1 MATELG
7 QAYVQ
12 IMPSAKGISGMIKNA
27 IAPEASAAGQS
38 AGMTIGSSIASIAT
52 KVIAAAGIGKAFS
65 AAISEGANLEQSLG
79 GIDTLFKD
87 SAEKVKGYANEA
99 FQTSGLSANAYM
111 ENVTGFSASL
121 LQSLGGD
128 TAKAAD
134 VANMAMIDMSDNANK
149 MGTSMDRIQDAYQGF
164 AKQNYTMLD
173 NLKLGYGGT
182 KTEMERL
189 LADAEKLTGV
199 KYDINNL
206 ADVYQAIHAIQGQ
219 LDITGTTAK
228 EASST
233 FSGSFAAM
241 KASAQNVLG
250 KLALGE
256 DIGPSLQAL
265 ADTTSTFLFNNFI
278 PMVQNILSGLPSLL
292 GTTLNK
298 VVNSIF
304 GDYIGESI
312 MEELYDVFGKVSG
325 VLSTLYDMIFGSLSK
340 KDNIDFLTQLGISES
355 TASQIV
361 NIGDNIRG
369 AFENIGA
376 IIGNVVGF
384 LGDFTGEV
392 RGSAVGTDLLVT
404 AFEGLTGLLKGI
416 SGIIKNVTQFFKEN
430 EAASDLLKSALVA
443 LGVGLPI
450 VKIASFITALG
461 GIPGI
466 VSIISGA
473 ITTFA
478 GTVTAAIASIPL
490 VGWIAAA
497 VAGLT
502 WFFTQ
507 TKTGQKIWAGFVSW
521 IKDAW
526 QGISEFFSGLWSGIS
541 DGAKKIWAGVQ
552 AVWAAHVE
560 AIKAIWNGVTEFF
573 SNLWNGIK
581 SAFTTAWT
589 AITQAVMTIVQPFI
603 DVFVSLWNNV
613 KDGLSKM
620 WDGVKMV
627 FQGAWEFIK
636 SIVMGAALVIID
648 LLTGNFGKLGEDM
661 GLIWDSIKNSISMV
675 WEGLKLYFSGVV
687 DAIVG
692 YAKTVFETLASAL
705 QAVWDSITGA
715 ASAAWEWLKTTITNI
730 ITGFISGA
738 IAAWEGFKN
747 ALSSLWN
754 SLKATAEASWNA
766 LKTAVV
772 NVINGLV
779 QGAQKAWDDLKNGV
793 SNAVS
798 SVTKVFDG
806 LKKINLFE
814 AGKAIIDG
822 FLKGLKGAFDNVKNF
837 VGGIADWIRE
847 NKGPIEYD
855 RKLLIPHGRAIMD
868 SLNEGLQDRFKDTKS
883 LVSGMAGEMS
893 DIFEQTTLT
902 GNVALNGSDGIQD
915 SIVRGS
921 YRLDTLASS
930 EFEKLSKKVDELSE
944 RALDIAEKALE
955 RPVQMVLD
963 DNTLVAKTGSKFM
976 NWQSEQEEMMNR
988 MRGVII

>member
-65 AAISEGANLEQSLG
+65 AAISEGANLQQSLG

-99 FQTSGLSANAYM
+99 FRTAGLSANAYM

-256 DIGPSLQAL
+256 NVLPALQAL
-265 ADTTSTFLFNNFI
+265 LDTTSTFLFNNFI
-278 PMVQNILSGLPSLL
+278 PMVSNVFSGLGLL
-292 GTTLNK
+292 LTEGLSK
-298 VVNSIF
+298 VASQLF
-304 GDYIGESI
+304 GEA
-312 MEELYDVFGKVSG
+312 FGSAVYSQLSKVSG
-325 VLSTLYDMIFGSLSK
+325 VFQTFFDMLFGSLNK
-340 KDNIDFLTQLGISES
+340 QDNINILEALGFSKD

-361 NIGDNIRG
+361 NIADNIRG

-404 AFEGLTGLLKGI
+404 AFEGLTGLLKGV
-416 SGIIKNVTQFFKEN
+416 SGIIKDVTKFFKEN

-443 LGVGLPI
+443 IGVGLPI
-450 VKIASFITALG
+450 IKIASFITALG

-466 VSIISGA
+466 ISIISGA

-478 GTVTAAIASIPL
+478 GTVTSAIASIPL

-526 QGISEFFSGLWSGIS
+526 QGISDFFSGLWSGIS

-560 AIKAIWNGVTEFF
+560 AVKAIWNGVTEFF

-636 SIVMGAALVIID
+636 SIVMGAALIIID

-661 GLIWDSIKNSISMV
+661 GLIWDNIKNAISMV

-692 YAKTVFETLASAL
+692 YAKTVFETLVSAL

-730 ITGFISGA
+730 ITSFISGA
-738 IAAWEGFKN
+738 IAVWEGFKN
-747 ALSSLWN
+747 ALSNLWN
-754 SLKATAEASWNA
+754 GLKDTAEASWNA

-902 GNVALNGSDGIQD
+902 GNVALTGSDGIQD

-944 RALDIAEKALE
+944 KALDIAEKALE

>member
-65 AAISEGANLEQSLG
+65 AAISEGANLQQSLG

-99 FQTSGLSANAYM
+99 FRTAGLSANAYM

-134 VANMAMIDMSDNANK
+134 VANMAMVDMSDNANK

-278 PMVQNILSGLPSLL
+278 PMVQNILSGLPGLL

-312 MEELYDVFGKVSG
+312 MEELYDVFGKVNG

-376 IIGNVVGF
+376 IIGNISEIVGSF
-384 LGDFTGEV
+384 V
-392 RGSAVGTDLLVT
+392 SDLLGIGGSEQGVSALGT
-404 AFEGLTGLLKGI
+404 AFEALSGGIKFVSGILKSFTDFIKKNEFAASYLKSVLAGLLTAFLAFKAVSAFTTAITVAKGAVI
-416 SGIIKNVTQFFKEN
+416 AFN
-430 EAASDLLKSALVA
+430 AAIVA
-443 LGVGLPI
+443 NPI
-450 VKIASFITALG
+450 
-461 GIPGI
+461 
-466 VSIISGA
+466 GA
-473 ITTFA
+473 I
-478 GTVTAAIASIPL
+478 VAAIAG
-490 VGWIAAA
+490 VVAA
-497 VAGLT
+497 LT

-526 QGISEFFSGLWSGIS
+526 QGISEFFS
-541 DGAKKIWAGVQ
+541 
-552 AVWAAHVE
+552 
-560 AIKAIWNGVTEFF
+560 
-573 SNLWNGIK
+573 NLWNGIK
-581 SAFTTAWT
+581 SAFTSAWT

-603 DVFVSLWNNV
+603 DVFISLWNNV

-636 SIVMGAALVIID
+636 SIVMGAALIIID

-661 GLIWDSIKNSISMV
+661 GLIWDSIKNAISMV

-692 YAKTVFETLASAL
+692 YAKTVFETLVSAL
-705 QAVWDSITGA
+705 QTVWDSITGA

-730 ITGFISGA
+730 ITSFISGA
-738 IAAWEGFKN
+738 IAVWEGFKN

-754 SLKATAEASWNA
+754 GLKATAEASWNA

-868 SLNEGLQDRFKDTKS
+868 SLNEGLQDRFKDTKT

-902 GNVALNGSDGIQD
+902 GNVALTGSDGIQD

>member
-27 IAPEASAAGQS
+27 IAPEASEAGQS

-65 AAISEGANLEQSLG
+65 AAISEGANLQQSLG
-79 GIDTLFKD
+79 GIDTLFKG

-99 FQTSGLSANAYM
+99 FRTAGLSANAYM

-134 VANMAMIDMSDNANK
+134 VANMAMTDMSDNANK

-369 AFENIGA
+369 AFENIGS
-376 IIGNVVGF
+376 IIGNVSEIVGSF
-384 LGDFTGEV
+384 V
-392 RGSAVGTDLLVT
+392 SDLLGIGGSEQGVSALGT
-404 AFEGLTGLLKGI
+404 AFEVLSGGIKFVSGILKSFTDFIKKNEFAVSYLKSVLAGLLTAFLAFKAVSVFTTAITVAKGAVI
-416 SGIIKNVTQFFKEN
+416 AFN
-430 EAASDLLKSALVA
+430 AAIVA
-443 LGVGLPI
+443 NPI
-450 VKIASFITALG
+450 
-461 GIPGI
+461 
-466 VSIISGA
+466 GA
-473 ITTFA
+473 I
-478 GTVTAAIASIPL
+478 VAAIAG
-490 VGWIAAA
+490 VVAA
-497 VAGLT
+497 LT

-526 QGISEFFSGLWSGIS
+526 QGISDFFSGLWSGIS

-581 SAFTTAWT
+581 SAFTSAWT

-603 DVFVSLWNNV
+603 DVFISLWNNV

-636 SIVMGAALVIID
+636 SIVMGAALIIID

-661 GLIWDSIKNSISMV
+661 GLIWDSIKNAISMV

-692 YAKTVFETLASAL
+692 YAKTVFETLVSAL
-705 QAVWDSITGA
+705 QAVWDSITSA

-738 IAAWEGFKN
+738 IAIWEGFKN

-754 SLKATAEASWNA
+754 GLKATAEASWNA

-902 GNVALNGSDGIQD
+902 GNVALTGSDGIQD

-944 RALDIAEKALE
+944 KALDIAEKALE

-976 NWQSEQEEMMNR
+976 SWQSEQEEMMNR